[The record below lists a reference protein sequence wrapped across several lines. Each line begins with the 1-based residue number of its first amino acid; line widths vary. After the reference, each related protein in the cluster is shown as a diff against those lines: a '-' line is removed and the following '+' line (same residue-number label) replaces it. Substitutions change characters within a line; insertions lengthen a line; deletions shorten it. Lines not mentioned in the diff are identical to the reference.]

1 MCKYYGLAHIYA
13 LNPINRKNPTKI
25 SIFIHD
31 TLFEKTAIC
40 FDQDKPMKN
49 RKSSCTRSL
58 LLAAIGLLGTS
69 PLIWAA
75 NFDAL
80 DHSSSGFENLEQ
92 STPDGNPSSSSILN
106 SLQQSEVDNKK
117 DRYFEILNLLKQNKI
132 PEAKSKITALLQ
144 KVPNEPQF
152 YNLQGL
158 IASMEKDLA
167 GAKQSYQKAID
178 LDKNNLTSLIGLAKL
193 ALDSNDFATA
203 KTHAERALSIN
214 GKFANA
220 YLLLADIANKQK
232 NPEEVERV
240 LLNGLDK
247 VKGTLAQEIEL
258 INTMGR
264 YYVFLKQPEK
274 ILPLA
279 EDLVK
284 RHSGN
289 NSALS
294 VLSGAQIVNH
304 KLDQAEQTLK
314 QIIQQDPKDVNHR
327 LLLVKILSD
336 KPEREK
342 DVLQLLEE
350 TAKID
355 PNNPQADAYKTAYF
369 IKLKR
374 NADALASAEKVDK
387 QFPKLAIGKLLKG
400 DIALSEQQW
409 EKAISNYK
417 QAYAIEPNIN
427 LLFKVADILQSQG
440 KTSDAIAL
448 LDGESIKNNKNLAIH
463 FKLAT
468 IYQQQNNIAK
478 AQIHYEAILNQQAD
492 NTLALNNLAW
502 LYSEQNNP
510 KSLELAKKAHALAPD
525 AAAVTDTYGYILLKQ
540 GQPKEALPILEQAS
554 AAAPKDNDVQYHLAE
569 ALVAN
574 NDKSKALGIL
584 ETIVK
589 SDQTFPEKAAAE
601 KLLNQLKAN

>member
-1 MCKYYGLAHIYA
+1 
-13 LNPINRKNPTKI
+13 
-25 SIFIHD
+25 
-31 TLFEKTAIC
+31 
-40 FDQDKPMKN
+40 MKN
-49 RKSSCTRSL
+49 KKPSSRRL
-58 LLAAIGLLGTS
+58 LLAAIGLLGAS
-69 PLIWAA
+69 PLTWAA

-80 DHSSSGFENLEQ
+80 DHSSSGFENLEA
-92 STPDGNPSSSSILN
+92 STPDSAANSMSILS

-117 DRYFEILNLLKQNKI
+117 DHYFEILNLLKQNKL
-132 PEAKSKITALLQ
+132 PEAESKITALLQ
-144 KVPNEPQF
+144 KMPNEPQF

-158 IASMEKDLA
+158 IATLKKDLA
-167 GAKQSYQKAID
+167 GARQSYQKAIG
-178 LDKNNLTSLIGLAKL
+178 LDKSNLTALIGLAKL
-193 ALDSNDFATA
+193 ALDSGDFAAA
-203 KTHAERALSIN
+203 KTHAEQALSVN
-214 GKFANA
+214 GKFANG

-232 NPEEVERV
+232 KPEEVERI

-247 VKGTLAQEIEL
+247 IKGNLAQEIEL
-258 INTMGR
+258 LNTMGR
-264 YYVFLKQPEK
+264 YYVFRKQPEK

-279 EDLVK
+279 DDLVK
-284 RHSGN
+284 RHNGN

-294 VLSGAQIVNH
+294 VLSGAQIVNN

-314 QIIQQDPKDVNHR
+314 QIIQQDSRDIDHR
-327 LLLVKILSD
+327 LLLVKLLSD

-350 TAKID
+350 TANIE

-374 NADALASAEKVDK
+374 NGDALATAEKVDK

-400 DIALSEQQW
+400 DVALSERQW
-409 EKAISNYK
+409 EKAITNYK
-417 QAYAIEPNIN
+417 QAYAIEPNVN

-440 KTSDAIAL
+440 KVADAIAL
-448 LDGESIKNNKNLAIH
+448 LDAESIKNSKDLAIH

-468 IYQQQNNIAK
+468 IYQQQNNVGK
-478 AQIHYEAILNQQAD
+478 AQIHYEAILSQQAD
-492 NTLALNNLAW
+492 NPLALNNLAW

-525 AAAVTDTYGYILLKQ
+525 AAAITDTYGYILLKQ
-540 GQPKEALPILEQAS
+540 GQPKEALAVLEQAS
-554 AAAPKDNDVQYHLAE
+554 TAAPKDNDVQYHLAE

-574 NDKSKALGIL
+574 DDKSKALGIL
-584 ETIVK
+584 ESIVK
-589 SDQTFPEKAAAE
+589 SEQAFSEKAAAE